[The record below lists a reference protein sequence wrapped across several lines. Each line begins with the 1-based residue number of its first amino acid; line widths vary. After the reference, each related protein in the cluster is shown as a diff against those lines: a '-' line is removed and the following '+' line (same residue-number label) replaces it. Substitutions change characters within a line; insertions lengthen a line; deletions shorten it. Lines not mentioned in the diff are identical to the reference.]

1 MASDAEMP
9 GTAVPEGTAAAP
21 PRSAAVSED
30 PAALSEDPAA
40 STGRSRP
47 PKEGRL
53 PVSEM
58 AADRSGAL
66 SPFGD
71 DLTFPL
77 PLKDLTYV
85 PTIAS

>member
-1 MASDAEMP
+1 MVAGPGLGRTGASRGTVVAPDADMP
-9 GTAVPEGTAAAP
+9 GTTVPEGTAA
-21 PRSAAVSED
+21 E
-30 PAALSEDPAA
+30 
-40 STGRSRP
+40 TGRSRP

-71 DLTFPL
+71 DQTFPL
-77 PLKDLTYV
+77 PFDDLTYT
-85 PTIAS
+85 PAIAP

>member
-1 MASDAEMP
+1 VAPDAEMP
-9 GTAVPEGTAAAP
+9 GTTVPEGTAA
-21 PRSAAVSED
+21 E
-30 PAALSEDPAA
+30 
-40 STGRSRP
+40 TGRSRP

-71 DLTFPL
+71 DQTFPL
-77 PLKDLTYV
+77 PFDDLTYT
-85 PTIAS
+85 PAITP